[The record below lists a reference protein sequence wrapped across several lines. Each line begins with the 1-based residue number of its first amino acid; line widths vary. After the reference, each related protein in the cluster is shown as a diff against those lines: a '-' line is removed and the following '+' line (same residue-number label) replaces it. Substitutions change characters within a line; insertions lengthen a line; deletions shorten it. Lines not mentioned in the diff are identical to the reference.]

1 MRRATAD
8 TLPECLI
15 HKILCFLSYE
25 QATKMSIL
33 SKTDYSNK
41 SQVNPHI
48 DKWLDVAL
56 QNGVKDLDLTL
67 SSYPFPIFTILAEK
81 SLKEL
86 VRKFSDLRPV
96 SLPSG
101 VVNCNSLRK
110 LSLSYVT
117 LDKNVLETLL
127 NSCPLIVTFIL
138 RNCWGLIKIELLNL
152 QKIKSVSI
160 GTIGE
165 NQRIK
170 IRAPNLEHLSYTGR
184 LLEGLDVVECQN
196 LKSLELSCVYISD
209 GFLQHLISRSQF
221 LESLVLANVSERVLG
236 RFNICKSR
244 SLKMLKLWNCD
255 DITKIDATNLVSI
268 EYAGFQIPELKL
280 GRESSQLKHSKI
292 VLHCHDYLNAA
303 WFGKLREFL
312 SNSTS
317 WSQVSLHFRCCS
329 RINMNDWQ
337 LHHGVATPQVGVL
350 NVYSTWQNEEFP
362 PFMDALLWT
371 CHPKRLNLQLH
382 STREKNGVKYLV
394 FRVPR
399 FLLPTFTILAEKLV
413 LERCNLMP
421 VSLSSGFVSCNSLRK
436 LSLSDVTLDDNMLQT
451 LLNSCPLIV
460 SFILKW
466 CWGLEKIELLNLRK
480 IKSVSIKALPTHH
493 LKIQAPTL
501 EHIPYF
507 GLSEGLAVKSLELS
521 YVYIS
526 AELLQNIISRSQ
538 LLESLIFDGGSAGWG
553 RFNICKS
560 ESLKILKLRNC
571 RGIKEIDAPNL
582 V

>member
-1 MRRATAD
+1 MVDNIMERYRKG
-8 TLPECLI
+8 
-15 HKILCFLSYE
+15 KIPIEKFELS
-25 QATKMSIL
+25 
-33 SKTDYSNK
+33 DYSNK

-67 SSYPFPIFTILAEK
+67 SSYPFPIFTILAEIF
-81 SLKEL
+81 LKEL
-86 VRKFSDLRPV
+86 VLKFSDLRPV

-117 LDKNVLETLL
+117 LDEIVLETLL
-127 NSCPLIVTFIL
+127 NSCPFIVSFIL
-138 RNCWGLIKIELLNL
+138 RNCWGLKKIELVNL
-152 QKIKSVSI
+152 QKINLVSI
-160 GTIGE
+160 GTTGE

-184 LLEGLDVVECQN
+184 LLEGLDV
-196 LKSLELSCVYISD
+196 
-209 GFLQHLISRSQF
+209 HLISRSQF
-221 LESLVLANVSERVLG
+221 LESLVLPNVSERVLG

-280 GRESSQLKHSKI
+280 GRESSQMKHSKI

-317 WSQVSLHFRCCS
+317 WSQVSLHFRGCS

-382 STREKNGVKYLV
+382 STREKVTCFIDRLMYLKNSSQSTSDGSTPWYSQLKQVKTWKNESWH
-394 FRVPR
+394 P
-399 FLLPTFTILAEKLV
+399 
-413 LERCNLMP
+413 LEHK
-421 VSLSSGFVSCNSLRK
+421 SGNPK
-436 LSLSDVTLDDNMLQT
+436 ETDKYYI
-451 LLNSCPLIV
+451 LLN
-460 SFILKW
+460 W
-466 CWGLEKIELLNLRK
+466 
-480 IKSVSIKALPTHH
+480 
-493 LKIQAPTL
+493 
-501 EHIPYF
+501 
-507 GLSEGLAVKSLELS
+507 
-521 YVYIS
+521 
-526 AELLQNIISRSQ
+526 
-538 LLESLIFDGGSAGWG
+538 
-553 RFNICKS
+553 
-560 ESLKILKLRNC
+560 
-571 RGIKEIDAPNL
+571 
-582 V
+582 